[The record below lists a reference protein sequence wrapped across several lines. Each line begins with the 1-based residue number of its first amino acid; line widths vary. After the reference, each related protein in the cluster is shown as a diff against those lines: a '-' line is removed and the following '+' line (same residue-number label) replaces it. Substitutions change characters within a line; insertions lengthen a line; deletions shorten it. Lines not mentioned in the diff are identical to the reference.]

1 LGKGGRVR
9 DGGGKKRRRVKGADE
24 GLGKGEE
31 GLRVGKRRGRAK
43 GGEKREGLTV
53 GKSERAKGGRNGEG

>member
-1 LGKGGRVR
+1 MGKGGRVR

-31 GLRVGKRRGRAK
+31 GLRVGKR
-43 GGEKREGLTV
+43 
-53 GKSERAKGGRNGEG
+53 GKD